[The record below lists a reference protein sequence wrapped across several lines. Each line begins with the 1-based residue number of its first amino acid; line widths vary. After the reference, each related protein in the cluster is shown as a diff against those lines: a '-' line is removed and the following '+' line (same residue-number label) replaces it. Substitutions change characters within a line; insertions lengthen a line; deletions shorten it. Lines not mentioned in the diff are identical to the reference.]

1 MIWMPSSLSFTEW
14 SKDVAAGFLANVLV
28 VDDRARL
35 AGNDEVAK
43 PTALIT
49 PLRQAGTAGNEET
62 APRENGAHSLDAKAL
77 IDQFARLGIICGACR
92 PGQDE
97 IDSFPKSYFRVIE
110 RADVV
115 ILDWVLYEFKNG
127 QKTLELIR
135 ELLKATKKEKGRARL
150 ILIYTGEND
159 LTKIVTDIRKELR
172 VTDNSDSYT
181 IDAGALRVSVFAKE
195 GNRLDHKKREIKEKD
210 LPETVI
216 TEFSLMTGGL
226 VSNVALR
233 SLAVLRA
240 NTHQLLRTFN
250 RTLDAPYVTHRTLL
264 LPEEAS
270 HHIVPLIVAEI
281 QSILE
286 DEKIGSI
293 AGTPSVTRWLKHQV
307 QRGMKFSLQHTP
319 EKTAFKGMAYLL
331 KHGVG
336 KVAVDGV
343 FASHSKFAL
352 GMLRDKKD
360 AAGQLLKNLTE
371 RLTLESER
379 ATVSDQN
386 LAMLMSIR
394 SRYVSPPPILRLGTI
409 VLETKGKHS
418 RFLLCVQPVC
428 DSVRIEKERAFPFLP
443 LRSVSGYP
451 ECEFLIKEQSKV
463 LKFALQTKP
472 FEAKMITFKPSG
484 RDREIVARNAKTGRF
499 FKATGRG
506 TTYRWVADLK
516 PDHAQRVANDYAY
529 KISRVGLNE
538 SEWLRKISNPKN

>member
-1 MIWMPSSLSFTEW
+1 MPRSLSFAEW
-14 SKDVAAGFLANVLV
+14 SRDVAAEFLANVLV

-35 AGNDEVAK
+35 AGNDEITK

-49 PLRQAGTAGNEET
+49 PLRQAGTAT
-62 APRENGAHSLDAKAL
+62 ADEGEPTTRENGAHGLDAKAL

-97 IDSFPKSYFRVIE
+97 IGTFPKSFFRVIE

-115 ILDWVLYEFKNG
+115 ILDWVLHEFKNG
-127 QKTLELIR
+127 EKTLELIR
-135 ELLKATKKEKGRARL
+135 ELLKSTKKEKGRARL

-159 LTKIVTDIRKELR
+159 LTKIVADIRKELK

-195 GNRLDHKKREIKEKD
+195 GNRLEHKKRQIEEKD

-216 TEFSLMTGGL
+216 TEFSLMAGGL

-250 RTLDAPYVTHRTLL
+250 HTLDAPYVTHRTLL

-270 HHIVPLIVAEI
+270 SHVVPLIVAEI

-293 AGTPSVTRWLKHQV
+293 AGTQNVMRWLKHQV
-307 QRGMKFSLQHTP
+307 QRGIKFSLQHTP
-319 EKTAFKGMAYLL
+319 ENAALKGMTYLL

-336 KVAVDGV
+336 EAAVADV
-343 FASHSKFAL
+343 FASHKKFAL
-352 GMLRDKKD
+352 GMLQNKD
-360 AAGQLLKNLTE
+360 NAAKHLAKGLTE
-371 RLTLESER
+371 RLTLEGER
-379 ATVSDQN
+379 PTDSDQS

-394 SRYVSPPPILRLGTI
+394 SRYGSPPPILRLGTI
-409 VLETKGKHS
+409 VLETKGKHT

-443 LRSVSGYP
+443 LRIVGGGYSD
-451 ECEFLIKEQSKV
+451 CEFLIKDQSKV
-463 LKFALQTKP
+463 LRFALQTKP

-499 FKATGRG
+499 FKATSRR
-506 TTYRWVADLK
+506 TTYRWIADLK

-538 SEWLRKISNPKN
+538 SEWLRKISNPKT